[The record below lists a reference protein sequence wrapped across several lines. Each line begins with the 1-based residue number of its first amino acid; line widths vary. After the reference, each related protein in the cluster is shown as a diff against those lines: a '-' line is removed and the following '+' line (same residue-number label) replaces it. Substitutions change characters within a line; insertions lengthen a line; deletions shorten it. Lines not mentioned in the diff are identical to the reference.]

1 MEKKPESSGP
11 NQDYTPIKVS
21 TMFGIKSLA
30 ENLTERKTGRTFT
43 TGCKILNEFLK

>member
-1 MEKKPESSGP
+1 MEKKLELSGP

-30 ENLTERKTGRTFT
+30 ESLADKKTGRTFF